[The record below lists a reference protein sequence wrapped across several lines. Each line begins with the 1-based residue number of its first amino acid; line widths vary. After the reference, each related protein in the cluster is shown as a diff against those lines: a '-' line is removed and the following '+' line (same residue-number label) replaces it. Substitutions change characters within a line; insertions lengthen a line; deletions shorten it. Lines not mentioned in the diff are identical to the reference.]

1 MVKFCAECGAQNSGG
16 RFCSECGKRFADD
29 SDSLSSSF
37 VSGGSGAGP
46 AVPVAAYQ
54 GAATAVASAFRSE
67 SSPYGGSSYQHNP
80 LKSSSFNGSQSQP
93 PPPPPPA
100 FQPQPY
106 ARKSVPSAFRS
117 SFNSASPPSA
127 VPVAAAEPVPPAATG
142 VEAQQV
148 YERCVRTIR
157 ASRGGQ
163 NERGVKEFKQNC
175 RRFGLKEMDV
185 QAFYASLVAELGAD
199 GARSFVPTL
208 ARLVPDDDRRKE
220 LVEYTAQQRTA
231 AFTSGNSSSGSN
243 DGRQSALANRN
254 PSMADSFRSDSTV
267 SNSNNNA
274 PQSKGVLNNRYA
286 DHPNCDVCNV
296 RFDVT
301 KRRHQCR
308 TCGLFVCSSC
318 SPVRL
323 LVPPGK
329 QIDGAKNYDPSLPQ
343 RVCIQ
348 CAPQLH
354 PLQDELVATYAQSQT
369 DNIHEARGRLHV
381 PFTNSLNKE
390 CCNAA
395 DIIGNFFRNDWG
407 ASADRSIP
415 VAFLQK
421 AHGLAIMTVIKA
433 GFLVSGKIGT
443 GLVVAKLPDGSWS
456 APSAIGTFGLSG
468 GFELGGE
475 LVEVMIILGSEGAV
489 KVFHKPQ
496 VNLGAGLDIAVGPYG
511 RSAQAAAAASTSGLN
526 ANYSYSQSKGLF
538 AGISLQGA
546 ILAARSDLNRKFYG
560 RDLQASELLTGFI
573 EQPAAARPLYEAI
586 DNAMQGIENHK
597 EEQQRRSSVMGPC
610 RLCNCPLFQAHTT
623 QVWNK
628 KCKTC
633 NHAH

>member
-1 MVKFCAECGAQNSGG
+1 MPKFCAECGAQNTGG
-16 RFCSECGKRFADD
+16 KFCSECGARYADD
-29 SDSLSSSF
+29 NGSLSSSF
-37 VSGGSGAGP
+37 MSNSSGAPP

-67 SSPYGGSSYQHNP
+67 NSPYGGNTFQHP
-80 LKSSSFNGSQSQP
+80 LKSTFNGSQP
-93 PPPPPPA
+93 PPPPPPPPA
-100 FQPQPY
+100 QPY
-106 ARKSVPSAFRS
+106 VRKSVPSAFRN
-117 SFNSASPPSA
+117 SFNNNNSPPTA
-127 VPVAAAEPVPPAATG
+127 IPVPSDPVPPAATG
-142 VEAQQV
+142 AEAQQY
-148 YERCVRTIR
+148 YERCVSTIR
-157 ASRGGQ
+157 ASKGGN
-163 NERGVKEFKQNC
+163 NERGVKDFKQNC
-175 RRFGLKEMDV
+175 RRYGLKEMDV
-185 QAFYASLVAELGAD
+185 QSFYTSLVSELGAD
-199 GARSFVPTL
+199 GTRSFVPTL

-220 LVEYTAQQRTA
+220 LVDYNAQQRA
-231 AFTSGNSSSGSN
+231 SSAFSSSGSSMGSF
-243 DGRQSALANRN
+243 DGRQSAFGNRN

-267 SNSNNNA
+267 NNGT
-274 PQSKGVLNNRYA
+274 QSKGLLNNRYA

-308 TCGLFVCSSC
+308 ACGLFVCSSC

-329 QIDGAKNYDPSLPQ
+329 QIEGAKNYDPSIPQ

-348 CAPQLH
+348 CAPELH
-354 PLQDELVATYAQSQT
+354 PLQDELVATYSQSQA
-369 DNIHEARGRLHV
+369 DNTHEARGRFHI
-381 PFTNSLNKE
+381 PFSSSLNKE

-407 ASADRSIP
+407 SSADRAVP

-475 LVEVMIILGSEGAV
+475 IVEVMIILGSEGAV

-496 VNLGAGLDIAVGPYG
+496 VNLGAGLDITVGPYG

-560 RDLQASELLTGFI
+560 RDLQPSELLSGFI

-586 DNAMQGIENHK
+586 DNAMRGIEDHK
-597 EEQQRRSSVMGPC
+597 EEQQRRSSLMGPC
-610 RLCNCPLFQAHTT
+610 RLCNCPIFQAHTT
-623 QVWNK
+623 QIWNK

-633 NHAH
+633 SHAH

>member
-1 MVKFCAECGAQNSGG
+1 MPKFCAECGAQNTGG
-16 RFCSECGKRFADD
+16 KFCSECGMRFADENG
-29 SDSLSSSF
+29 SLSSSF
-37 VSGGSGAGP
+37 MSSSSGGPPA

-54 GAATAVASAFRSE
+54 GAATAVASAFRSD
-67 SSPYGGSSYQHNP
+67 SSPYGGNTYQHNP
-80 LKSSSFNGSQSQP
+80 LKSTFNGSQSQP

-100 FQPQPY
+100 QPY
-106 ARKSVPSAFRS
+106 ARKSVPSAFRN
-117 SFNSASPPSA
+117 SFNNNNSPPA
-127 VPVAAAEPVPPAATG
+127 AIPVPSDPVPPAATG
-142 VEAQQV
+142 AEAQQY
-148 YERCVRTIR
+148 YERCVSTIR
-157 ASRGGQ
+157 ASKGGN
-163 NERGVKEFKQNC
+163 NERGVKDFKQNC
-175 RRFGLKEMDV
+175 RRYGLKEMDV
-185 QAFYASLVAELGAD
+185 QSFYASLVAELGAE
-199 GARSFVPTL
+199 GTRSFVPTL

-220 LVEYTAQQRTA
+220 LVEFNAQQRA
-231 AFTSGNSSSGSN
+231 SAFSSSGSSTGSL
-243 DGRQSALANRN
+243 DGRQSAFANRN
-254 PSMADSFRSDSTV
+254 PSMADSFRSDSTMS
-267 SNSNNNA
+267 SNGT
-274 PQSKGVLNNRYA
+274 QSKGILNNRYA

-329 QIDGAKNYDPSLPQ
+329 QIEGAKKYDPSIPQ

-348 CAPQLH
+348 CAPELH
-354 PLQDELVATYAQSQT
+354 PLQDELVATYSQSQA
-369 DNIHEARGRLHV
+369 DNAHEARGRLHI
-381 PFTNSLNKE
+381 PFSSSLNKE

-407 ASADRSIP
+407 SSADRAVP

-475 LVEVMIILGSEGAV
+475 IVEVMIILGSEGAV

-496 VNLGAGLDIAVGPYG
+496 VNLGAGLDVTVGPYG

-560 RDLQASELLTGFI
+560 RDLQPSELLSGFV

-586 DNAMQGIENHK
+586 DNAMRGIEDHK
-597 EEQQRRSSVMGPC
+597 EEQQRRSSLMGPC
-610 RLCNCPLFQAHTT
+610 RLCNCPMFQAHTT

-633 NHAH
+633 NHVH

>member
-1 MVKFCAECGAQNSGG
+1 MPKFCAECGAQNTGG
-16 RFCSECGKRFADD
+16 KFCSECGMRFADENG
-29 SDSLSSSF
+29 SLSSSF
-37 VSGGSGAGP
+37 MSSSSGAP
-46 AVPVAAYQ
+46 PAAVPVAAYQ
-54 GAATAVASAFRSE
+54 GAATAVASAFRSD
-67 SSPYGGSSYQHNP
+67 SSPYGGNTYQHNP
-80 LKSSSFNGSQSQP
+80 LKSTFNGSQSQP
-93 PPPPPPA
+93 PPPPPPPPPPA
-100 FQPQPY
+100 QPY
-106 ARKSVPSAFRS
+106 ARKSVPSAFRN
-117 SFNSASPPSA
+117 SFNSNNSPPA
-127 VPVAAAEPVPPAATG
+127 AIPVPSDPVPPAATG
-142 VEAQQV
+142 AEAQQY
-148 YERCVRTIR
+148 YERCVSTIR
-157 ASRGGQ
+157 ASKGGN
-163 NERGVKEFKQNC
+163 NERGVKDFKQNC
-175 RRFGLKEMDV
+175 RRYGLKEMDV
-185 QAFYASLVAELGAD
+185 QSFYASLVAELGAE
-199 GARSFVPTL
+199 GTRSFVPTL

-220 LVEYTAQQRTA
+220 LVEYNAQQRA
-231 AFTSGNSSSGSN
+231 SAFSSSGSSTGSL
-243 DGRQSALANRN
+243 DGRQSAFANRN
-254 PSMADSFRSDSTV
+254 PSMADSFRSDSTMSSA
-267 SNSNNNA
+267 SNGT
-274 PQSKGVLNNRYA
+274 QSKGILNNRYA

-301 KRRHQCR
+301 KRRHQC
-308 TCGLFVCSSC
+308 SC

-329 QIDGAKNYDPSLPQ
+329 QIEGAKKYDPSIPQ

-348 CAPQLH
+348 CAPELH
-354 PLQDELVATYAQSQT
+354 PLQDELVATYSQSQA
-369 DNIHEARGRLHV
+369 DNAHEARGRLHI
-381 PFTNSLNKE
+381 PFSSSLNKE

-407 ASADRSIP
+407 SSADRAVP

-475 LVEVMIILGSEGAV
+475 IVEVMIILGSEGAV

-496 VNLGAGLDIAVGPYG
+496 VNLGAGLDVTVGPYG

-560 RDLQASELLTGFI
+560 RDLQPSELLSGFV

-586 DNAMQGIENHK
+586 DNAMRGIEDHK
-597 EEQQRRSSVMGPC
+597 EEQQRRSSLMGPC
-610 RLCNCPLFQAHTT
+610 RLCNCPMFQAHTT

-633 NHAH
+633 NHVH

>member
-1 MVKFCAECGAQNSGG
+1 MPKFCAECGAQNTGG
-16 RFCSECGKRFADD
+16 KFCSECGMRFADENG
-29 SDSLSSSF
+29 SLSSSF
-37 VSGGSGAGP
+37 MSSSSGAP
-46 AVPVAAYQ
+46 PAAVPVAAYQ
-54 GAATAVASAFRSE
+54 GAATAVASAFRSD
-67 SSPYGGSSYQHNP
+67 SSPYGGNTYQHNP
-80 LKSSSFNGSQSQP
+80 LKSTFNGSQSQP
-93 PPPPPPA
+93 PPPPPPPPA
-100 FQPQPY
+100 PPY
-106 ARKSVPSAFRS
+106 ARKSVPSAFRHR
-117 SFNSASPPSA
+117 FNSNNSPPA
-127 VPVAAAEPVPPAATG
+127 ALPVPSDPVPPAATG
-142 VEAQQV
+142 AEAQQY
-148 YERCVRTIR
+148 YERCVSTIR
-157 ASRGGQ
+157 ASKGGN
-163 NERGVKEFKQNC
+163 NERGVKDFKQNC
-175 RRFGLKEMDV
+175 RRYGLKEMDV
-185 QAFYASLVAELGAD
+185 QSFYASLVAELGAE
-199 GARSFVPTL
+199 GTRSFVPTL

-220 LVEYTAQQRTA
+220 LVEYNAQQRA
-231 AFTSGNSSSGSN
+231 SAFSSSGSSTGSL
-243 DGRQSALANRN
+243 DGRQSAFANRN
-254 PSMADSFRSDSTV
+254 PSMADSFRSDSTM
-267 SNSNNNA
+267 SSA
-274 PQSKGVLNNRYA
+274 SDGTQSKGILNNRYA

-301 KRRHQCR
+301 KRRHHCR

-329 QIDGAKNYDPSLPQ
+329 QIEGAKKYDPSIPQ

-348 CAPQLH
+348 CAPELH
-354 PLQDELVATYAQSQT
+354 PLQDELVATYSQSQA
-369 DNIHEARGRLHV
+369 DNAHEARGRLHI
-381 PFTNSLNKE
+381 PFSSSLNKE

-407 ASADRSIP
+407 SSADRAVP

-475 LVEVMIILGSEGAV
+475 IVEVMIILGSEGAV

-496 VNLGAGLDIAVGPYG
+496 VNLGAGLDVTVGPYG

-560 RDLQASELLTGFI
+560 RDLQPSELLSGFV

-586 DNAMQGIENHK
+586 DNAMRGIEDHK
-597 EEQQRRSSVMGPC
+597 EEQQRRSSLMGPC
-610 RLCNCPLFQAHTT
+610 RLCNCPMFQAHTT

-633 NHAH
+633 NHVH

>member
-1 MVKFCAECGAQNSGG
+1 MPKFCAECGAQSNGG
-16 RFCSECGKRFADD
+16 KFCSECGTRFTDD
-29 SDSLSSSF
+29 SGTSLSSSF
-37 VSGGSGAGP
+37 NGGSSSFNGGAPP

-67 SSPYGGSSYQHNP
+67 NSPYGGNSFQHNP
-80 LKSSSFNGSQSQP
+80 LKSSFNGSQSQP
-93 PPPPPPA
+93 PPPPPPPPA
-100 FQPQPY
+100 PY
-106 ARKSVPSAFRS
+106 VRKSVPSAFRN
-117 SFNSASPPSA
+117 SFNNGNNSPPTA
-127 VPVAAAEPVPPAATG
+127 IPVASDPVPPAATG
-142 VEAQQV
+142 AEAQQY
-148 YERCVRTIR
+148 YERCVSTIR
-157 ASRGGQ
+157 ASRGGN

-175 RRFGLKEMDV
+175 RKYGLKEMDV
-185 QAFYASLVAELGAD
+185 QSFYASLVAELGQE
-199 GARSFVPTL
+199 GTRSFVPTL
-208 ARLVPDDDRRKE
+208 ARLVPDDERRKE
-220 LVEYTAQQRTA
+220 LVDYNAQQRA
-231 AFTSGNSSSGSN
+231 RAFSSGSSN
-243 DGRQSALANRN
+243 GSSDGRQAAFANRN
-254 PSMADSFRSDSTV
+254 PSMADSFRSDSMS
-267 SNSNNNA
+267 SNQA
-274 PQSKGVLNNRYA
+274 PQSKGILNNRYA

-329 QIDGAKNYDPSLPQ
+329 QIEGAKNYDPSVPQ

-348 CAPQLH
+348 CAPGLH

-369 DNIHEARGRLHV
+369 DNVHEARGRLHV

-407 ASADRSIP
+407 ASADRAIP
-415 VAFLQK
+415 VAILQK
-421 AHGLAIMTVIKA
+421 AHGLAIMTVVKA
-433 GFLVSGKIGT
+433 GFLISGKIGT

-496 VNLGAGLDIAVGPYG
+496 VNLGAGLDVAVGPYG

-546 ILAARSDLNRKFYG
+546 ILATRSDLNRKFYG
-560 RDLQASELLTGFI
+560 RDVQPSDLLNGFV

-586 DNAMQGIENHK
+586 DNAMRGIEDHK
-597 EEQQRRSSVMGPC
+597 EEQQRRSSVMGAC
-610 RLCNCPLFQAHTT
+610 RLCNCPMFQAHTT

>member
-1 MVKFCAECGAQNSGG
+1 MPKFCAECGAQNTGG
-16 RFCSECGKRFADD
+16 KFCSESGMRFADENG
-29 SDSLSSSF
+29 SLSSSF
-37 VSGGSGAGP
+37 MSSSSGGPPA

-54 GAATAVASAFRSE
+54 GAATAVASAFRSD
-67 SSPYGGSSYQHNP
+67 SSSYGGNTYQHNP
-80 LKSSSFNGSQSQP
+80 LKSTFNGSQSQP
-93 PPPPPPA
+93 PPPPPP
-100 FQPQPY
+100 PPSQPY
-106 ARKSVPSAFRS
+106 ARKSVPSAFRN
-117 SFNSASPPSA
+117 SFNNNTSPPA
-127 VPVAAAEPVPPAATG
+127 AIPVPSDPVPPAATG
-142 VEAQQV
+142 AEAQQY
-148 YERCVRTIR
+148 YERCVSTIR
-157 ASRGGQ
+157 ASKGGN
-163 NERGVKEFKQNC
+163 NERGVKDFKQNC
-175 RRFGLKEMDV
+175 RRYGLKEMDV
-185 QAFYASLVAELGAD
+185 QSFYASLVAELGAE
-199 GARSFVPTL
+199 GTRSFVPTL

-220 LVEYTAQQRTA
+220 LVEFNAQQRA
-231 AFTSGNSSSGSN
+231 SAFSSSGSSTGSL
-243 DGRQSALANRN
+243 DGRQSAFANRN
-254 PSMADSFRSDSTV
+254 PSMADSFRSDSTMS
-267 SNSNNNA
+267 SNGT
-274 PQSKGVLNNRYA
+274 QSKGILNNRYA

-329 QIDGAKNYDPSLPQ
+329 QIEGAKKYDPSIPQ

-348 CAPQLH
+348 CAPELH
-354 PLQDELVATYAQSQT
+354 PLQDELVATYSQSQA
-369 DNIHEARGRLHV
+369 DNAHEARGRLHI
-381 PFTNSLNKE
+381 PFSSSLNKE

-407 ASADRSIP
+407 SSADRAVP

-475 LVEVMIILGSEGAV
+475 IVEVMIILGSEGAV

-496 VNLGAGLDIAVGPYG
+496 VNLGAGLDVTVGPYG

-560 RDLQASELLTGFI
+560 RDLQPSELLSGFV

-586 DNAMQGIENHK
+586 DNAMRGIEDHK
-597 EEQQRRSSVMGPC
+597 EEQQRRSSLMGPC
-610 RLCNCPLFQAHTT
+610 RLCNCPMFQAHTT

-633 NHAH
+633 NHVH

>member
-1 MVKFCAECGAQNSGG
+1 MWALLTDNV
-16 RFCSECGKRFADD
+16 FA
-29 SDSLSSSF
+29 
-37 VSGGSGAGP
+37 
-46 AVPVAAYQ
+46 AVD
-54 GAATAVASAFRSE
+54 GIRS
-67 SSPYGGSSYQHNP
+67 
-80 LKSSSFNGSQSQP
+80 
-93 PPPPPPA
+93 
-100 FQPQPY
+100 
-106 ARKSVPSAFRS
+106 RS
-117 SFNSASPPSA
+117 
-127 VPVAAAEPVPPAATG
+127 
-142 VEAQQV
+142 
-148 YERCVRTIR
+148 
-157 ASRGGQ
+157 
-163 NERGVKEFKQNC
+163 
-175 RRFGLKEMDV
+175 
-185 QAFYASLVAELGAD
+185 
-199 GARSFVPTL
+199 
-208 ARLVPDDDRRKE
+208 
-220 LVEYTAQQRTA
+220 
-231 AFTSGNSSSGSN
+231 
-243 DGRQSALANRN
+243 
-254 PSMADSFRSDSTV
+254 
-267 SNSNNNA
+267 
-274 PQSKGVLNNRYA
+274 
-286 DHPNCDVCNV
+286 
-296 RFDVT
+296 
-301 KRRHQCR
+301 
-308 TCGLFVCSSC
+308 CGLFICSSC

-329 QIDGAKNYDPSLPQ
+329 QIDGAKNYDPSVPQ

-354 PLQDELVATYAQSQT
+354 PTQDELVATYAQSHT

-381 PFTNSLNKE
+381 PFSSSLNKE

-407 ASADRSIP
+407 ASADRAIP

-421 AHGLAIMTVIKA
+421 AHGLAVMTVLKA

-496 VNLGAGLDIAVGPYG
+496 VNLGAGLDVAVGPYG

-526 ANYSYSQSKGLF
+526 ANYSYSQSKGLY

-546 ILAARSDLNRKFYG
+546 IVAARSDLNRKFYG
-560 RDLQASELLTGFI
+560 RDLQPSELLSGFV

-586 DNAMQGIENHK
+586 DNAMRGIEDHK
-597 EEQQRRSSVMGPC
+597 EEQQRRSSVMGAC
-610 RLCNCPLFQAHTT
+610 RLCNCPMFQAHTT
-623 QVWNK
+623 QIWNK

>member
-1 MVKFCAECGAQNSGG
+1 MPKFCAECGAQNTGG
-16 RFCSECGKRFADD
+16 KFCSECGMRFADENG
-29 SDSLSSSF
+29 SLSSSF
-37 VSGGSGAGP
+37 MSSSSGGPPA

-54 GAATAVASAFRSE
+54 GAATAVASAFRSD
-67 SSPYGGSSYQHNP
+67 SSSYGGNTYQHNP
-80 LKSSSFNGSQSQP
+80 LKSTFNGSQSQP
-93 PPPPPPA
+93 PPPPPPPPA
-100 FQPQPY
+100 QPY
-106 ARKSVPSAFRS
+106 ARKSVPSAFRN
-117 SFNSASPPSA
+117 SFNNNNSPPA
-127 VPVAAAEPVPPAATG
+127 AIPVPSDPVPPAATG
-142 VEAQQV
+142 AEAQQY
-148 YERCVRTIR
+148 YERCVSTIR
-157 ASRGGQ
+157 ASKGGN
-163 NERGVKEFKQNC
+163 NERGVKDFKQNC
-175 RRFGLKEMDV
+175 RRYGLKEMDV
-185 QAFYASLVAELGAD
+185 QSFYASLVAELGAE
-199 GARSFVPTL
+199 GTRSFVPTL

-220 LVEYTAQQRTA
+220 LVEFNAQQRA
-231 AFTSGNSSSGSN
+231 SAFSSSGSSTGSL
-243 DGRQSALANRN
+243 DGRQSAFANRN
-254 PSMADSFRSDSTV
+254 PSMADSFRSDSTMS
-267 SNSNNNA
+267 SNGT
-274 PQSKGVLNNRYA
+274 QSKGILNNRYA

-329 QIDGAKNYDPSLPQ
+329 QIEGAKKYDPSIPQ

-348 CAPQLH
+348 CAPELH
-354 PLQDELVATYAQSQT
+354 PLQDELVATYSQSQA
-369 DNIHEARGRLHV
+369 DNVHEARGRLHI
-381 PFTNSLNKE
+381 PFSSSLNKE

-407 ASADRSIP
+407 SSADRAVP

-475 LVEVMIILGSEGAV
+475 IVEVMIILGSEGAV

-496 VNLGAGLDIAVGPYG
+496 VNLGAGLDVTVGPYG

-560 RDLQASELLTGFI
+560 RDLQPSELLSGFV

-586 DNAMQGIENHK
+586 DNAMRGIEDHK
-597 EEQQRRSSVMGPC
+597 EEQQRRSSLMGPC
-610 RLCNCPLFQAHTT
+610 RLCNCPMFQAHTT

-633 NHAH
+633 NHVH

>member
-1 MVKFCAECGAQNSGG
+1 MAKFCAECGAKGTGG
-16 RFCSECGKRFADD
+16 KFCSECGARFTDEGA
-29 SDSLSSSF
+29 SSASPSF
-37 VSGGSGAGP
+37 VAP
-46 AVPVAAYQ
+46 TYQ

-67 SSPYGGSSYQHNP
+67 NSPYGGNSYTHDAR
-80 LKSSSFNGSQSQP
+80 SSSFSQP
-93 PPPPPPA
+93 PPPPPP
-100 FQPQPY
+100 PLPY
-106 ARKSVPSAFRS
+106 ARKTVPSAFRS
-117 SFNSASPPSA
+117 SFNSNSSGGNSPPAA
-127 VPVAAAEPVPPAATG
+127 VPVASDPVPPAATG
-142 VEAQQV
+142 VEAQQH
-148 YERCVRTIR
+148 YEKCVSTIR
-157 ASRGGQ
+157 ASRGGG
-163 NERGVKEFKQNC
+163 NERGVKDFKQNC
-175 RRFGLKEMDV
+175 RRYGLREMDV
-185 QAFYASLVAELGAD
+185 QSFYASLVAELGAE
-199 GARSFVPTL
+199 GTSSFVPTL

-220 LVEYTAQQRTA
+220 LVDYNAQQRA
-231 AFTSGNSSSGSN
+231 A
-243 DGRQSALANRN
+243 GRQSAFANRN
-254 PSMADSFRSDSTV
+254 SSMADSFRSDSTV
-267 SNSNNNA
+267 SANNGA
-274 PQSKGVLNNRYA
+274 QSKGILNNRYA

-308 TCGLFVCSSC
+308 SCGLFICSSC

-329 QIDGAKNYDPSLPQ
+329 QIDGAKNYDPSVPQ

-381 PFTNSLNKE
+381 PFSSSLNKE

-407 ASADRSIP
+407 ASADRAIP

-421 AHGLAIMTVIKA
+421 AHGLAVMTVLKA

-496 VNLGAGLDIAVGPYG
+496 VNLGAGLDVAVGPYG

-526 ANYSYSQSKGLF
+526 ANYSYSQSKGLY

-546 ILAARSDLNRKFYG
+546 IVAARSDLNRKFYG
-560 RDLQASELLTGFI
+560 RDLQPSELLSGFV

-586 DNAMQGIENHK
+586 DNAMRGIEDHK
-597 EEQQRRSSVMGPC
+597 EEQQRRSSVMGAC
-610 RLCNCPLFQAHTT
+610 RLCNCPMFQAHTT
-623 QVWNK
+623 QIWNK

>member
-1 MVKFCAECGAQNSGG
+1 MPRFCAECGAQNTGG
-16 RFCSECGKRFADD
+16 KFCSECGTRFADD
-29 SDSLSSSF
+29 NGSLSSSF
-37 VSGGSGAGP
+37 MSNSSGPPP

-54 GAATAVASAFRSE
+54 GAATAVASAFRSDN
-67 SSPYGGSSYQHNP
+67 SPYGGNTYQHNP
-80 LKSSSFNGSQSQP
+80 LKSTFNGSPSQP

-100 FQPQPY
+100 QPY
-106 ARKSVPSAFRS
+106 VRKSVPSAFRN
-117 SFNSASPPSA
+117 SFNNNNSPPA
-127 VPVAAAEPVPPAATG
+127 AIPVASDPVPPAATG
-142 VEAQQV
+142 AEAQQY
-148 YERCVRTIR
+148 YERCVSTIR
-157 ASRGGQ
+157 ASKGGN
-163 NERGVKEFKQNC
+163 NEQGVKNFKQNC
-175 RRFGLKEMDV
+175 RRYGLKEMDV
-185 QAFYASLVAELGAD
+185 QSFYASLVVELGPE
-199 GARSFVPTL
+199 GTRSFVPTL

-220 LVEYTAQQRTA
+220 LVDYNAQQRA
-231 AFTSGNSSSGSN
+231 SAFSSSGSSTGSL
-243 DGRQSALANRN
+243 DGRQSAFANRN
-254 PSMADSFRSDSTV
+254 PSMTDSFRSDSTM
-267 SNSNNNA
+267 SSANGS
-274 PQSKGVLNNRYA
+274 QSKGILNNRYA

-329 QIDGAKNYDPSLPQ
+329 QIEGAKKYDPSIPQ

-348 CAPQLH
+348 CAPELH
-354 PLQDELVATYAQSQT
+354 PLQDELVATYSQSQA
-369 DNIHEARGRLHV
+369 DNTHEARGRLHI
-381 PFTNSLNKE
+381 PFSSSLNKE

-407 ASADRSIP
+407 ASADRAVP

-475 LVEVMIILGSEGAV
+475 IVEVMIILGSEGAV

-496 VNLGAGLDIAVGPYG
+496 VNLGAGLDVTVGPYG

-560 RDLQASELLTGFI
+560 RDLQPSELLSGFV

-586 DNAMQGIENHK
+586 DNAMRGIEDHK
-597 EEQQRRSSVMGPC
+597 EEQQRRSSLMGPC
-610 RLCNCPLFQAHTT
+610 RLCNCPMFQAHTT

-633 NHAH
+633 NHVH

>member
-1 MVKFCAECGAQNSGG
+1 MPKFCAECGAQNTGG
-16 RFCSECGKRFADD
+16 KFCSECGMRFADENG
-29 SDSLSSSF
+29 SLSSSF
-37 VSGGSGAGP
+37 MSSSSGGPPA

-54 GAATAVASAFRSE
+54 GAATAVASAFRSD
-67 SSPYGGSSYQHNP
+67 SSSYGGNTYQHNP
-80 LKSSSFNGSQSQP
+80 LKSTFNGSQSQP
-93 PPPPPPA
+93 PPPPPPPPA
-100 FQPQPY
+100 QPY
-106 ARKSVPSAFRS
+106 ARKSVPSAFRN
-117 SFNSASPPSA
+117 SFNNNNSPPA
-127 VPVAAAEPVPPAATG
+127 AIPVPSDPVPPAATG
-142 VEAQQV
+142 AEAQQY
-148 YERCVRTIR
+148 YERCVSTIR
-157 ASRGGQ
+157 ASKGGN
-163 NERGVKEFKQNC
+163 NERGVKDFKQNC
-175 RRFGLKEMDV
+175 RRYGLKEMDV
-185 QAFYASLVAELGAD
+185 QSFYASLVAELGAE
-199 GARSFVPTL
+199 GTRSFVPTL

-220 LVEYTAQQRTA
+220 LVEFNAQQRA
-231 AFTSGNSSSGSN
+231 SAFSSSGSSTGSL
-243 DGRQSALANRN
+243 DGRQSAFANRN
-254 PSMADSFRSDSTV
+254 PSMADSFRSDSTMS
-267 SNSNNNA
+267 SNGT
-274 PQSKGVLNNRYA
+274 QSKGILNNRYA

-301 KRRHQCR
+301 KRRHQC
-308 TCGLFVCSSC
+308 SC

-329 QIDGAKNYDPSLPQ
+329 QIEGAKKYDPSIPQ

-348 CAPQLH
+348 CAPELH
-354 PLQDELVATYAQSQT
+354 PLQDELVATYSQSQA
-369 DNIHEARGRLHV
+369 DNAHEARGRLHI
-381 PFTNSLNKE
+381 PFSSSLNKE

-407 ASADRSIP
+407 SSADRAVP

-475 LVEVMIILGSEGAV
+475 IVEVMIILGSEGAV

-496 VNLGAGLDIAVGPYG
+496 VNLGAGLDVTVGPYG

-560 RDLQASELLTGFI
+560 RDLQPSELLSGFV

-586 DNAMQGIENHK
+586 DNAMRGIEDHK
-597 EEQQRRSSVMGPC
+597 EEQQRRSSLMGPC
-610 RLCNCPLFQAHTT
+610 RLCNCPMFQAHTT

-633 NHAH
+633 NHVH

>member
-1 MVKFCAECGAQNSGG
+1 MPKFCAECGAQNTGG
-16 RFCSECGKRFADD
+16 KFCSECGMRFADENG
-29 SDSLSSSF
+29 SLSSSF
-37 VSGGSGAGP
+37 MSSSSGAP
-46 AVPVAAYQ
+46 PAAVPVAAYQ
-54 GAATAVASAFRSE
+54 GAATAVASAFRSD
-67 SSPYGGSSYQHNP
+67 SSPYGGNTYQHNP
-80 LKSSSFNGSQSQP
+80 LKSTFNGSQSQP
-93 PPPPPPA
+93 PPPPPPPPA
-100 FQPQPY
+100 QPY
-106 ARKSVPSAFRS
+106 ARKSVPSAFRN
-117 SFNSASPPSA
+117 SFNSNNSPPA
-127 VPVAAAEPVPPAATG
+127 AIPVPSDPVPPAATG
-142 VEAQQV
+142 AEAQQY
-148 YERCVRTIR
+148 YERCVSTIR
-157 ASRGGQ
+157 ASKGGN
-163 NERGVKEFKQNC
+163 NERGVKDFKQNC
-175 RRFGLKEMDV
+175 RRYGLKEMDV
-185 QAFYASLVAELGAD
+185 QSFYASLVAELGAE
-199 GARSFVPTL
+199 GTRSFVPTL

-220 LVEYTAQQRTA
+220 LVEYNAQQRA
-231 AFTSGNSSSGSN
+231 SAFSSSGSSTGSL
-243 DGRQSALANRN
+243 DGRQSAFANRN
-254 PSMADSFRSDSTV
+254 PSMADSFRSDSTM
-267 SNSNNNA
+267 SSA
-274 PQSKGVLNNRYA
+274 SDGTQSKGILNNRYA

-301 KRRHQCR
+301 KRRHHCR

-329 QIDGAKNYDPSLPQ
+329 QIEGAKKYDPSIPQ

-348 CAPQLH
+348 CAPELH
-354 PLQDELVATYAQSQT
+354 PLQDELVATYSQSQA
-369 DNIHEARGRLHV
+369 DNAHEARGRLHI
-381 PFTNSLNKE
+381 PFSSSLNKE

-407 ASADRSIP
+407 SSADRAVP

-475 LVEVMIILGSEGAV
+475 IVEVMIILGSEGAV

-496 VNLGAGLDIAVGPYG
+496 VNLGAGLDVTVGPYG

-560 RDLQASELLTGFI
+560 RDLQPSELLSGFV

-586 DNAMQGIENHK
+586 DNAMRGIEDHK
-597 EEQQRRSSVMGPC
+597 EEQQRRSSLMGPC
-610 RLCNCPLFQAHTT
+610 RLCNCPMFQAHTT

-633 NHAH
+633 NHVH

>member
-1 MVKFCAECGAQNSGG
+1 MAKFCAECGAKGTGG
-16 RFCSECGKRFADD
+16 KFCSECGARFTDD
-29 SDSLSSSF
+29 GVSSSASSSF
-37 VSGGSGAGP
+37 VAP
-46 AVPVAAYQ
+46 AYQ

-67 SSPYGGSSYQHNP
+67 NSPYGGNSYTHDARSS
-80 LKSSSFNGSQSQP
+80 SSSFSQP
-93 PPPPPPA
+93 PPPPL
-100 FQPQPY
+100 PY
-106 ARKSVPSAFRS
+106 ARKTVPSAFRS
-117 SFNSASPPSA
+117 SFNSNSSGGNSPPTA
-127 VPVAAAEPVPPAATG
+127 VPVASDPVPPAATG
-142 VEAQQV
+142 VEAQQH
-148 YERCVRTIR
+148 YEKCVSTIR
-157 ASRGGQ
+157 ASRGGG
-163 NERGVKEFKQNC
+163 NERGVKDFKQNC
-175 RRFGLKEMDV
+175 RRYGLREMDV
-185 QAFYASLVAELGAD
+185 QSFYASLVAELGAE
-199 GARSFVPTL
+199 GTSSFVPTL

-220 LVEYTAQQRTA
+220 LVDYNAQQRA
-231 AFTSGNSSSGSN
+231 A
-243 DGRQSALANRN
+243 GRQSAFANSRN
-254 PSMADSFRSDSTV
+254 SSMADSFRSDLTV
-267 SNSNNNA
+267 SANNGA
-274 PQSKGVLNNRYA
+274 QSKGILNNRYA

-308 TCGLFVCSSC
+308 SCGLFICSSC

-329 QIDGAKNYDPSLPQ
+329 QIDGAKNYDPSVPQ

-369 DNIHEARGRLHV
+369 DNIHVARGRLHV
-381 PFTNSLNKE
+381 PFSSSLNKE

-407 ASADRSIP
+407 ASADRAIP

-421 AHGLAIMTVIKA
+421 AHGLAVMTVLKA

-496 VNLGAGLDIAVGPYG
+496 VNLGAGLDVAVGPYG

-526 ANYSYSQSKGLF
+526 ANYSYSQSKGLY

-546 ILAARSDLNRKFYG
+546 IVAARSDLNRKFYG
-560 RDLQASELLTGFI
+560 RDLQPSELLSGFV

-586 DNAMQGIENHK
+586 DNAMRGIEDHK
-597 EEQQRRSSVMGPC
+597 EEQQRRSSVMGAC
-610 RLCNCPLFQAHTT
+610 RLCNCPMFQAHTT
-623 QVWNK
+623 QIWNK

>member
-1 MVKFCAECGAQNSGG
+1 MAKFCAECGAKNNGG
-16 RFCSECGKRFADD
+16 KFCSD
-29 SDSLSSSF
+29 SVNNSSSSSSS
-37 VSGGSGAGP
+37 VN
-46 AVPVAAYQ
+46 VIPVA
-54 GAATAVASAFRSE
+54 S
-67 SSPYGGSSYQHNP
+67 
-80 LKSSSFNGSQSQP
+80 
-93 PPPPPPA
+93 
-100 FQPQPY
+100 
-106 ARKSVPSAFRS
+106 
-117 SFNSASPPSA
+117 
-127 VPVAAAEPVPPAATG
+127 EPVPPAATG
-142 VEAQQV
+142 VEAQQF
-148 YERCVRTIR
+148 YERCVNTIR
-157 ASRGGQ
+157 ASKGGN

-185 QAFYASLVAELGAD
+185 QPFYASLVAELGAE
-199 GARSFVPTL
+199 GTRSFVPTL

-220 LVEYTAQQRTA
+220 LMEYNAQQRA
-231 AFTSGNSSSGSN
+231 RAFSGSSN
-243 DGRQSALANRN
+243 GSSDGRQSAFASRN
-254 PSMADSFRSDSTV
+254 SSMADSFRSDSTV
-267 SNSNNNA
+267 GTNQGT
-274 PQSKGVLNNRYA
+274 QSKGILNNRYA

-308 TCGLFVCSSC
+308 TCGLFICSSC

-329 QIDGAKNYDPSLPQ
+329 QIEGAKKYDPSLPQ

-369 DNIHEARGRLHV
+369 DNAHEARGRLHV

-407 ASADRSIP
+407 ASADRAIP

-421 AHGLAIMTVIKA
+421 AHGLAVMTVLKA

-443 GLVVAKLPDGSWS
+443 GIVVAKLPDGSWS

-475 LVEVMIILGSEGAV
+475 IVEVMIILGSEGAV

-496 VNLGAGLDIAVGPYG
+496 VNLGAGLDLTVGPYG

-546 ILAARSDLNRKFYG
+546 IVAARSDLNRKFYG
-560 RDLQASELLTGFI
+560 RDLQPSELLSGYV

-586 DNAMQGIENHK
+586 DNAMQGIEDHK
-597 EEQQRRSSVMGPC
+597 EEQQRRSSVLGAC
-610 RLCNCPLFQAHTT
+610 RLCNCPMFQAHTT

>member
-1 MVKFCAECGAQNSGG
+1 MVKFCSECGAQNPGG
-16 RFCSECGKRFADD
+16 KFCSECGSRLDA
-29 SDSLSSSF
+29 SSSA
-37 VSGGSGAGP
+37 VP
-46 AVPVAAYQ
+46 AIPVAAYQ
-54 GAATAVASAFRSE
+54 GAVASAFRSD
-67 SSPYGGSSYQHNP
+67 SSPYGGSSYTHDP
-80 LKSSSFNGSQSQP
+80 RSQP
-93 PPPPPPA
+93 PPPPPP
-100 FQPQPY
+100 Y
-106 ARKSVPSAFRS
+106 VRKSVASAFRS
-117 SFNSASPPSA
+117 SFNSGSSTPPTA
-127 VPVAAAEPVPPAATG
+127 VPVAHDVVPPAATG
-142 VEAQQV
+142 AEAQQY
-148 YERCVRTIR
+148 YEKCVSTIR
-157 ASRGGQ
+157 ASRGGN
-163 NERGVKEFKQNC
+163 NERAVKDFKQNC

-185 QAFYASLVAELGAD
+185 QPFYASLVAELGAE
-199 GARSFVPTL
+199 GASSFVPTL

-220 LVEYTAQQRTA
+220 LVEFNAQQRTA
-231 AFTSGNSSSGSN
+231 FSSGNSGSSSGSE
-243 DGRQSALANRN
+243 GRQSAFANRN
-254 PSMADSFRSDSTV
+254 SSMADSFRSDSV
-267 SNSNNNA
+267 ASNNGT
-274 PQSKGVLNNRYA
+274 QSKGILNNRYA

-308 TCGLFVCSSC
+308 MCGLFVCSSC

-369 DNIHEARGRLHV
+369 DNIHEARGRLHI
-381 PFTNSLNKE
+381 PFSSSLNKE

-421 AHGLAIMTVIKA
+421 AHGLAIMTVLKA

-496 VNLGAGLDIAVGPYG
+496 VNLGAGLDVAVGPYG

-560 RDLQASELLTGFI
+560 RDLQASDLLSGFI

-586 DNAMQGIENHK
+586 DNAMRGIEDHK
-597 EEQQRRSSVMGPC
+597 EEQQRRSSVLGAC
-610 RLCNCPLFQAHTT
+610 RLCNCPMFQAHTT
-623 QVWNK
+623 QIWNK